1 MSRERIAGLALL
13 SYPADAREA
22 RGEEMLATLH
32 DVSAGSRRGF
42 AREIADLVRLGLR
55 MRATTTATV
64 GGRRLIA
71 DGLCLAAAWIMTLDL
86 STLLTQRA
94 RGMHDPLLAPAP
106 LALLVTALA
115 LALISR
121 DRLAGAAALAW
132 TALRVPSL
140 WEHHPGI
147 VNLAPEAL
155 PILCFCV
162 LAIAPRRR
170 ATDLRGLGWLIVPAT
185 LVLTLAPPNGERSP
199 LLLAYV
205 ALGAIL
211 VTAFALAMLP
221 TDPRLAIAG
230 AVSLS
235 TLGVAVVIHHHDA
248 AAPAILFV
256 PAAPLILA
264 AAAARTWQLRRPA
277 RR

>member
-55 MRATTTATV
+55 RRATSTASV
-64 GGRRLIA
+64 GARRLIA
-71 DGLCLAAAWIMTLDL
+71 DGLCLAAVWLMN
-86 STLLTQRA
+86 
-94 RGMHDPLLAPAP
+94 DPLLAPAP
-106 LALLVTALA
+106 LALLVAALA

-132 TALRVPSL
+132 TALRMPSL
-140 WEHHPGI
+140 WDHHPGI
-147 VNLAPEAL
+147 VNLAPELL

-162 LAIAPRRR
+162 MVLAPRRR
-170 ATDLRGLGWLIVPAT
+170 ATDLRRLGWLIVPAT

-205 ALGAIL
+205 LLGAVL

-235 TLGVAVVIHHHDA
+235 TLGVSVVIHHHDA

-256 PAAPLILA
+256 AAAPLVLA
-264 AAAARTWQLRRPA
+264 VAVTRTRHLRRPA